1 MPKLFWKFFTIIWL
15 TLAATV
21 GVVIITVKLIQA
33 VPFARE
39 LEQDR
44 RALLVN
50 LAANILTEDGED
62 AARRFVF
69 TSEKTQPIG
78 LSVSTTANAN
88 ICPQENAADTRSV
101 LKDGSCYRIFAATPM
116 SFTLENLAP
125 ILPWLTIL
133 ISSTIA
139 AGALARYL
147 IRPVVHLRNGLSAL
161 ANGRFDFRIGDKMA
175 GRTDEV
181 TALAH
186 DFDASAARLQELQD
200 AQQQLFHDVSHELRS
215 PLSRLQAAV
224 GVLRQSPAKL
234 DAMLDRM
241 DREVERLDVLVGE
254 ILTLA
259 RLTATSSMPLKTQS
273 LDVIE
278 LLNEILGD
286 AAFEAQARDVSITTS
301 IGGSFPAEVE
311 GELIYRALENVVR
324 NAVKYTDARSRI
336 AVLCEIKDDVLT
348 IRVADQGPG
357 ITRDELERIFQ
368 PFSRGND
375 AVTGDG
381 YGLGLAIT
389 RQAIERHG
397 GRVFASLPAASGL
410 TITLEIPR
418 RPTGHSRLGSGSDAA
433 QPAKINQ
440 PQR

>member
-1 MPKLFWKFFTIIWL
+1 MPKLFWKFFMIIWL

-21 GVVIITVKLIQA
+21 SIVIITVKLIQA
-33 VPFARE
+33 VPFAHE

-44 RALLVN
+44 RTLLVN
-50 LAANILTEDGED
+50 LAANILIEDSED

-69 TSEKTQPIG
+69 TSEKTQPLG
-78 LSVSTTANAN
+78 LSMSKSSSANA
-88 ICPQENAADTRSV
+88 CPQGNTTDARSV
-101 LKDGSCYRIFAATPM
+101 SRDGSCYRIFVTTPM
-116 SFTLENLAP
+116 RFTFEIFAP
-125 ILPWLTIL
+125 FLPWLTIL
-133 ISSTIA
+133 ISSTIS

-147 IRPVVHLRNGLSAL
+147 IRPVVHLRDGLSAL
-161 ANGRFDFRIGDKMA
+161 AHGRFDFRIGDKMA

-186 DFDASAARLQELQD
+186 DFDSSAARLQEFQD

-215 PLSRLQAAV
+215 PLSRLQAVV
-224 GVLRQSPAKL
+224 GVLRQNPAKL
-234 DAMLDRM
+234 DVMLDRA

-259 RLTATSSMPLKTQS
+259 RLTAGSSIPLKTQS

-286 AAFEAQARDVSITTS
+286 ADFEAQSREISITTS
-301 IGGSFPAEVE
+301 VGGTFPAEVE

-324 NAVKYTDARSRI
+324 NAVKYTAAQSRI
-336 AVLCEIKDDVLT
+336 TVSCEAKSDLLT
-348 IRVADQGPG
+348 IRVTDQGPG
-357 ITRDELERIFQ
+357 VGRDELDRIFQ

-375 AVTGDG
+375 AVTRGG

-389 RQAIERHG
+389 CQAIERHG
-397 GRVFASLPAASGL
+397 GRVFASLPTAGGL
-410 TITLEIPR
+410 AVTLEIPR
-418 RPTGHSRLGSGSDAA
+418 KPMGHGGAGDR
-433 QPAKINQ
+433 I
-440 PQR
+440 